1 MDILTLDDWNNF
13 HRENYQSHKDYNSRI
28 DAIFRKISIG
38 VILWLNYPWKV
49 Y

>member
-1 MDILTLDDWNNF
+1 MDILSLDDWNNF

-38 VILWLNYPWKV
+38 VALLHKYVSI
-49 Y
+49 